1 MAAPMPMAIE
11 MRGFKEK
18 VERGRCST
26 LKFKTEKKNKMS
38 CGNQIP
44 SQLSLSFFCSNFH
57 KNGGRL
63 WKKEDFHICTYPF
76 LQLAAFRAFEAW
88 LLAQPS
94 DQNVLLH

>member
-26 LKFKTEKKNKMS
+26 LKFKTENKMS

-44 SQLSLSFFCSNFH
+44 SQLSLSFF
-57 KNGGRL
+57 
-63 WKKEDFHICTYPF
+63 
-76 LQLAAFRAFEAW
+76 
-88 LLAQPS
+88 
-94 DQNVLLH
+94 